1 MPAST
6 LSFTRMMETHY
17 GKPVILLIDEYDIPL
32 AKANE
37 EKEVGERYYGQM
49 LDVIRG
55 IMSTALKSND
65 YLKFAVVTGCLRIA
79 KESIF
84 TGVNNFASYSV
95 LDEKRDTF
103 REWYDSPCSAEIL
116 IGWAMRR
123 DEMEIVEMLDVCAK
137 MANRDAALRREFL
150 ATRQNEHPVD
160 AFCRICR
167 RLGFP
172 VYPMD
177 LIAAGEDSYAA
188 MKRSTNG
195 GGENSPML
203 EGEDDFYELFLAG
216 LSAPTGQSH

>member
-17 GKPVILLIDEYDIPL
+17 GKPVILLIDEYDILL

-37 EKEVGERYYGQM
+37 EKEMGERYYGQM

-103 REWYDSPCSAEIL
+103 RE
-116 IGWAMRR
+116 
-123 DEMEIVEMLDVCAK
+123 
-137 MANRDAALRREFL
+137 
-150 ATRQNEHPVD
+150 
-160 AFCRICR
+160 
-167 RLGFP
+167 
-172 VYPMD
+172 
-177 LIAAGEDSYAA
+177 
-188 MKRSTNG
+188 
-195 GGENSPML
+195 
-203 EGEDDFYELFLAG
+203 
-216 LSAPTGQSH
+216 